1 MNFPV
6 SVTSEYTKKNILE
19 MQKSIHRRTRK
30 RFRLLSLVGAA
41 LFIVGSVLLGI
52 IEGVG
57 ALMFA
62 GGIWFVLCNVFAN
75 QQARKT
81 ARKTVKSNLKN
92 YGGTVQ
98 TTIKFYNT
106 MFMAKNET
114 TGAEVRAQYQEVTR
128 LVGTKNLIVLVL
140 EDGRA
145 MMAER
150 AAMEPAIA
158 AELWELLQESCTEA
172 TVLV

>member
-6 SVTSEYTKKNILE
+6 SVTSEYTKKNLLE
-19 MQKSIHRRTRK
+19 MHKAVHRRARK
-30 RFRLLSLVGAA
+30 RYRLLSLVGVA
-41 LFIVGSVLLGI
+41 LFLVGSVLLGV

-62 GGIWFVLCNVFAN
+62 GGIWFVLCMVFSN

-81 ARKTVKSNLKN
+81 ARKTVKSNQKY
-92 YGGTVQ
+92 YGGTANA
-98 TTIKFYNT
+98 TIKFYNT
-106 MFMAKNET
+106 MFIAKNET
-114 TGAEVRAQYQEVTR
+114 TGAEIRAQYTEVSRLLGTR
-128 LVGTKNLIVLVL
+128 NLMVLVL

-150 AAMEPAIA
+150 SSVEPAVA
-158 AELWELLQESCTEA
+158 ADLWEHLRENCTEA

>member
-6 SVTSEYTKKNILE
+6 TATGEYTKKNILE

-30 RFRLLSLVGAA
+30 RFRLLSIVGAV
-41 LFIVGSVLLGI
+41 LFIAGSVLLGV

-81 ARKTVKSNLKN
+81 ARKTVKSNLKI
-92 YGGTVQ
+92 YGATVS
-98 TTIKFYNT
+98 TSIKFYNT

-114 TGAEVRAQYQEVTR
+114 TGAEARAQYQDVTR
-128 LVGTKNLIVLVL
+128 LVGTRRLIVLVL

-150 AAMEPAIA
+150 SSLEPAIEA
-158 AELWELLQESCTEA
+158 DLWEHLQENCTEA

>member
-6 SVTSEYTKKNILE
+6 SVTAEYTKKNILE
-19 MQKSIHRRTRK
+19 MQKSIHRRTRR

-62 GGIWFVLCNVFAN
+62 GILWFILCNIFAN

-81 ARKTVKSNLKN
+81 ARKTVKRNMTN
-92 YGGTVQ
+92 YGCTVQ

-106 MFMAKNET
+106 MFTAKNET
-114 TGAEVRAQYQEVTR
+114 TGAEVRAQYTDVTR

-150 AAMEPAIA
+150 ASVDPAIA
-158 AELWELLQESCTEA
+158 AELWEYLRENCSDA